1 MVDQERSRHWVLAN
15 APEFV
20 ANMDE
25 ADAEIARGE
34 RGVPLEVALADVVDE
49 APD

>member
-1 MVDQERSRHWVLAN
+1 MVDPERFEDWVLAN

-20 ANMDE
+20 AKMEE
-25 ADAEIARGE
+25 ADTEIARGH
-34 RGVPLEVALADVVDE
+34 RGVPLEVALVEIVDD